1 MNTAETR
8 LAARVRVGKLKK
20 VAWELGRALLHSPE
34 NDALARLHCD
44 VWRILCRNILE
55 SKAGRKNAG
64 D

>member
-34 NDALARLHCD
+34 NGPMAQLHCD
-44 VWRILCRNILE
+44 VWRKLRSAAIE
-55 SKAGRKNAG
+55 SRAGHSERA
-64 D
+64 